1 MRWFAL
7 LLLGCW
13 AATSVQA
20 QPPDALPQVPMSAF
34 LSHDGVVPGGRLQLA
49 VVYDLPPHH
58 HIQLNDFLYA
68 EVVADQPF
76 RLGER
81 KLPPSDIYDE
91 EPVFTGKVVVKYD
104 LSVATDVTPGER
116 ALRIKAGYQAC
127 SEKPIYACYPPEE
140 REIVVP
146 LRIVPAGTIVRPIHP
161 AYFRSVRPLGSG
173 QTSPPVE
180 PLAAQEAGEP
190 AAGEA
195 SGGASGEV
203 PGGSGAWLEQAPAD
217 STTAAAE
224 LGVQEGLAAKLR
236 GALARG
242 SWIAFMIVFL
252 AGFLTSFTPCVYPM
266 IPITIGYLART
277 ADGRRISGFLLSL
290 FFVLGIA
297 IVYST
302 LGLAAA
308 LSGGVFG
315 AALQSTTA
323 TILIAIVFAAMG
335 ASMLGAFDLSLPS
348 GLQTRMQMGQRGGWA
363 GAVLM
368 GGVTGLVASPCVGP
382 VLIVLLTWVAQ
393 VGRPFY
399 GFTLLFTFALGLGL
413 LFLILGTFV
422 GALRSVPRAGQWMES
437 VKHDF
442 GWIFL
447 ALAIY
452 YLRTKIG
459 ETATAMAYGVLLIL
473 LATHLGAFSTLGADA
488 GKGARWR
495 KGIAVVL
502 AVWGIALLGSG
513 LLTRYGWR
521 DAGGIVSRG
530 PGIERSA
537 SPVLWRTNE
546 LAALAEAKSSGKPIL
561 IDFTAAWCA
570 ACHEL
575 DEKTWVHAEVVEEL
589 ARYVAIRL
597 DMTHRNPETIA
608 LGNRWKVSGLPTVI
622 VLDPEGNEVER
633 FFGFRP
639 AEQVLPLL
647 RRVS

>member
-1 MRWFAL
+1 
-7 LLLGCW
+7 
-13 AATSVQA
+13 
-20 QPPDALPQVPMSAF
+20 MSAF
-34 LSHDGVVPGGRLQLA
+34 VSHDGVAPGGRLQLA
-49 VVYDLPPHH
+49 VVYEVPANH
-58 HIQLNDFLYA
+58 HIQLNDFIYA
-68 EVVADQPF
+68 ELAADQPF
-76 RLGER
+76 QLGER
-81 KLPPSDIYDE
+81 RLPEPVIYDE

-104 LSVATDVTPGER
+104 LGVADDAPLGER
-116 ALRIKAGYQAC
+116 TLRFKAGYQAC
-127 SEKPIYACYPPEE
+127 SEKPIYACYPPDE
-140 REIVVP
+140 RELAVPVKIVA
-146 LRIVPAGTIVRPIHP
+146 AGTAVRPIHP
-161 AYFRSVRPLGSG
+161 AYFGSARPPEAGRP
-173 QTSPPVE
+173 SPPIQPMGSE
-180 PLAAQEAGEP
+180 GATAP

-195 SGGASGEV
+195 AGGKG
-203 PGGSGAWLEQAPAD
+203 GAWLEQAPAAPGG
-217 STTAAAE
+217 TASE
-224 LGVQEGLAAKLR
+224 LGVQEGLATKLR

-242 SWIAFMIVFL
+242 SWIAFAIVFL
-252 AGFLTSFTPCVYPM
+252 AGVLTSFTPCVYPM
-266 IPITIGYLART
+266 IPITIGYLVRT
-277 ADGRRISGFLLSL
+277 AGGGRFSGFLLSV

-297 IVYST
+297 IIYST

-323 TILIAIVFAAMG
+323 TVLIAVVFAAMG

-348 GLQTRMQMGQRGGWA
+348 SVQTKMQLGQRGGWL

-382 VLIVLLTWVAQ
+382 VLVVLLTWVAQ

-399 GFTLLFTFALGLGL
+399 GFTLLFAFAVGLGL

-422 GALRSVPRAGQWMES
+422 GTLRSLPRAGQWMES
-437 VKHDF
+437 VKHYF

-447 ALAIY
+447 ALAVY

-459 ETATAMAYGVLLIL
+459 ETATAMSYGVLLIVF
-473 LATHLGAFSTLGADA
+473 ATHVGAFSALAADA

-513 LLTRYGWR
+513 LMTRYGWR
-521 DAGGIVSRG
+521 GTGVVATGGPAGAGSA
-530 PGIERSA
+530 ERIQ
-537 SPVLWRTNE
+537 WRSDE
-546 LAALAEAKSSGKPIL
+546 AAALAEARSSGKPIL

-575 DEKTWVHAEVVEEL
+575 DEKTWVHAEVAQEL
-589 ARYVAIRL
+589 ARYVTIRL
-597 DMTHRNPETIA
+597 DMTDRNPETVA
-608 LGNRWKVSGLPTVI
+608 LGSRWKVSGLPTVI